1 MPKNTGK
8 GGNKRKK
15 GKKPVL
21 QEDRELRFANESEE
35 YAQITKILGDGRFQ
49 CKCADGIDRI
59 AHVRGKFRK
68 RVWLANGDIILVSLR
83 EFEPEKCDV
92 VEKYKDKE
100 LAKLKS
106 NGEIPDSFTLPSS
119 SNEEKENIGESDI
132 KFEEEEKVVTKK
144 NEDSNGFEIVSE
156 EENEEN
162 ENEEKKENVSNE
174 KEKEK
179 EEEDKKE
186 EEEKDKN
193 EIKEENKIEENKENI
208 DDVKEDEDKNKNNKD
223 VDKKSDEEEFIIDTS
238 TKNNNNTGVK
248 KVTKEEIKTEEEDE
262 KENDINDNKIENQ
275 NNDSIYKIIKKLKKA
290 RRGSICQELTI
301 KEDECDYVI
310 DKSYEIFQKEE
321 SLLKIKAPLYICG
334 DIHGQYYDLLR
345 VFDILNYPPQSTFLF
360 LGDYVDRGKQSL
372 ECLLLLLCLK
382 IQYPDKIFLLRGNHE
397 CEALNKI
404 YGFYDECK
412 RRLSIKCFKKITN
425 LFNMMPISA
434 LINENIL
441 CMHGGL
447 SKDLQNIEQIN
458 KILRP
463 TDIPNEGLLC
473 DLLWSDP
480 NESLTEDFGSNERN
494 ISVTFSKD
502 YVKNFVEKNNL
513 DLICR
518 AHQVVEEGFEF
529 FADMKL
535 VTIFTAPNYMGE
547 FDNNGGILEVG
558 EDLLCKFHVLRPN
571 FERSGKRRKITQLV
585 N

>member
-1 MPKNTGK
+1 MSDEENQREEIEEDLKKND
-8 GGNKRKK
+8 KK
-15 GKKPVL
+15 GKKNKKL
-21 QEDRELRFANESEE
+21 
-35 YAQITKILGDGRFQ
+35 TKKQ
-49 CKCADGIDRI
+49 
-59 AHVRGKFRK
+59 RK
-68 RVWLANGDIILVSLR
+68 
-83 EFEPEKCDV
+83 
-92 VEKYKDKE
+92 
-100 LAKLKS
+100 
-106 NGEIPDSFTLPSS
+106 
-119 SNEEKENIGESDI
+119 
-132 KFEEEEKVVTKK
+132 EEEKKK
-144 NEDSNGFEIVSE
+144 KE
-156 EENEEN
+156 
-162 ENEEKKENVSNE
+162 EEKKK
-174 KEKEK
+174 KEEEIKKK

-186 EEEKDKN
+186 NEEKDKN

-208 DDVKEDEDKNKNNKD
+208 NDVKEEEDKNKNNKD

-262 KENDINDNKIENQ
+262 KENDIKDNKIENQ

-480 NESLTEDFGSNERN
+480 NESLTEDFGPNERN

-513 DLICR
+513 DLLCR

-571 FERSGKRRKITQLV
+571 FERSGKRKKITQLV

>member
-1 MPKNTGK
+1 MSDEENQREEIEEDLKKND
-8 GGNKRKK
+8 KK
-15 GKKPVL
+15 GKKNKKL
-21 QEDRELRFANESEE
+21 
-35 YAQITKILGDGRFQ
+35 TKKQ
-49 CKCADGIDRI
+49 
-59 AHVRGKFRK
+59 RK
-68 RVWLANGDIILVSLR
+68 
-83 EFEPEKCDV
+83 
-92 VEKYKDKE
+92 
-100 LAKLKS
+100 
-106 NGEIPDSFTLPSS
+106 
-119 SNEEKENIGESDI
+119 
-132 KFEEEEKVVTKK
+132 EEEKKK
-144 NEDSNGFEIVSE
+144 KE
-156 EENEEN
+156 
-162 ENEEKKENVSNE
+162 EEKKK
-174 KEKEK
+174 KEEEMKKK

-193 EIKEENKIEENKENI
+193 EIKDENKIEENKENI
-208 DDVKEDEDKNKNNKD
+208 NDVKEEEDKNKNNKD

-238 TKNNNNTGVK
+238 TKNNNATGVK

-480 NESLTEDFGSNERN
+480 NESLTEDFGPNERN

>member
-1 MPKNTGK
+1 MN
-8 GGNKRKK
+8 
-15 GKKPVL
+15 
-21 QEDRELRFANESEE
+21 DEE
-35 YAQITKILGDGRFQ
+35 NQR
-49 CKCADGIDRI
+49 
-59 AHVRGKFRK
+59 
-68 RVWLANGDIILVSLR
+68 
-83 EFEPEKCDV
+83 
-92 VEKYKDKE
+92 
-100 LAKLKS
+100 
-106 NGEIPDSFTLPSS
+106 
-119 SNEEKENIGESDI
+119 EEKEEIEEDLKKNDKKE
-132 KFEEEEKVVTKK
+132 KKNKKLTKKQRKEEERKRKEEEKKKKEEEKKNKEEEEKK
-144 NEDSNGFEIVSE
+144 
-156 EENEEN
+156 EN
-162 ENEEKKENVSNE
+162 ENEEKYKVENNIGE
-174 KEKEK
+174 KKDKDNIEDEKGN
-179 EEEDKKE
+179 EDKTKNDNDKNDE
-186 EEEKDKN
+186 GEFNIDTSSKNLKNNNEIKNEDKN
-193 EIKEENKIEENKENI
+193 EIKEEEDDGEKE
-208 DDVKEDEDKNKNNKD
+208 
-223 VDKKSDEEEFIIDTS
+223 
-238 TKNNNNTGVK
+238 NNNND
-248 KVTKEEIKTEEEDE
+248 KEENE
-262 KENDINDNKIENQ
+262 

-290 RRGSICQELTI
+290 RKGSICQELSI
-301 KEDECDYVI
+301 KEDECNYII

-321 SLLKIKAPLYICG
+321 SLLKIQAPLYICG

-382 IQYPDKIFLLRGNHE
+382 IQYPDKILLLRGNHE

-447 SKDLQNIEQIN
+447 SKDLQDIEQIN

-480 NESLTEDFGSNERN
+480 NENLTEDFGINERN
-494 ISVTFSKD
+494 ISITFSKD

-535 VTIFTAPNYMGE
+535 VTVFTAPNYMEE

-571 FERSGKRRKITQLV
+571 FERGGKRKRITQLV

>member
-1 MPKNTGK
+1 MSDEENQREEIEEDLKKND
-8 GGNKRKK
+8 KK
-15 GKKPVL
+15 GKKNKKL
-21 QEDRELRFANESEE
+21 
-35 YAQITKILGDGRFQ
+35 TKKQ
-49 CKCADGIDRI
+49 
-59 AHVRGKFRK
+59 RK
-68 RVWLANGDIILVSLR
+68 
-83 EFEPEKCDV
+83 
-92 VEKYKDKE
+92 
-100 LAKLKS
+100 
-106 NGEIPDSFTLPSS
+106 
-119 SNEEKENIGESDI
+119 
-132 KFEEEEKVVTKK
+132 EEEKKK
-144 NEDSNGFEIVSE
+144 KE
-156 EENEEN
+156 
-162 ENEEKKENVSNE
+162 EEKKKKEEE
-174 KEKEK
+174 KKKKEEEIKKK

-186 EEEKDKN
+186 NEEKDKN

-208 DDVKEDEDKNKNNKD
+208 NDVKEEEDKNKNNKD

-238 TKNNNNTGVK
+238 TKNNNATGVK
-248 KVTKEEIKTEEEDE
+248 KVTKEETKTEEEDE

-480 NESLTEDFGSNERN
+480 NESLTEDFGPNERN

-571 FERSGKRRKITQLV
+571 FERSGKRRKIARLV

>member
-1 MPKNTGK
+1 MSDEENQREEIEEDLKKND
-8 GGNKRKK
+8 KK
-15 GKKPVL
+15 GKKNKKL
-21 QEDRELRFANESEE
+21 
-35 YAQITKILGDGRFQ
+35 TKKQ
-49 CKCADGIDRI
+49 
-59 AHVRGKFRK
+59 RK
-68 RVWLANGDIILVSLR
+68 
-83 EFEPEKCDV
+83 
-92 VEKYKDKE
+92 
-100 LAKLKS
+100 
-106 NGEIPDSFTLPSS
+106 
-119 SNEEKENIGESDI
+119 
-132 KFEEEEKVVTKK
+132 EEEKKK
-144 NEDSNGFEIVSE
+144 KE
-156 EENEEN
+156 
-162 ENEEKKENVSNE
+162 EEKKK
-174 KEKEK
+174 KEEEMKKK
-179 EEEDKKE
+179 EEEDKKGN
-186 EEEKDKN
+186 EEKDKN

-208 DDVKEDEDKNKNNKD
+208 NDVKEEEDKNKNNKD

-238 TKNNNNTGVK
+238 TKNNNDTGVK

-310 DKSYEIFQKEE
+310 NKSYEIFQKEE

-480 NESLTEDFGSNERN
+480 NESLTEDFGPNERN

-571 FERSGKRRKITQLV
+571 FERSGKRRKIARLV

>member
-1 MPKNTGK
+1 MSDEENQREEIEEDLKKND
-8 GGNKRKK
+8 KK
-15 GKKPVL
+15 GKKNKKL
-21 QEDRELRFANESEE
+21 
-35 YAQITKILGDGRFQ
+35 TKKQ
-49 CKCADGIDRI
+49 
-59 AHVRGKFRK
+59 RK
-68 RVWLANGDIILVSLR
+68 
-83 EFEPEKCDV
+83 
-92 VEKYKDKE
+92 
-100 LAKLKS
+100 
-106 NGEIPDSFTLPSS
+106 
-119 SNEEKENIGESDI
+119 
-132 KFEEEEKVVTKK
+132 EEEKKK
-144 NEDSNGFEIVSE
+144 KE
-156 EENEEN
+156 
-162 ENEEKKENVSNE
+162 EEKKK
-174 KEKEK
+174 KEEEIKKK

-186 EEEKDKN
+186 NEEKDKN

-208 DDVKEDEDKNKNNKD
+208 NDVKEDEDKNKNNKD

-238 TKNNNNTGVK
+238 TKNNNATGVK
-248 KVTKEEIKTEEEDE
+248 KVTKEETKTEEEDK

-480 NESLTEDFGSNERN
+480 NESLTEDFGPNERN

-547 FDNNGGILEVG
+547 FDNNGVILEVG

-571 FERSGKRRKITQLV
+571 FERIGKRRKITQLV

>member
-1 MPKNTGK
+1 MSDEENQREEIEEDIKKND
-8 GGNKRKK
+8 KK
-15 GKKPVL
+15 GKKNKKL
-21 QEDRELRFANESEE
+21 
-35 YAQITKILGDGRFQ
+35 TKKQ
-49 CKCADGIDRI
+49 
-59 AHVRGKFRK
+59 RK
-68 RVWLANGDIILVSLR
+68 
-83 EFEPEKCDV
+83 
-92 VEKYKDKE
+92 
-100 LAKLKS
+100 
-106 NGEIPDSFTLPSS
+106 
-119 SNEEKENIGESDI
+119 
-132 KFEEEEKVVTKK
+132 EEEKKK
-144 NEDSNGFEIVSE
+144 KE
-156 EENEEN
+156 
-162 ENEEKKENVSNE
+162 EEKKK
-174 KEKEK
+174 KEEEMKKK
-179 EEEDKKE
+179 EEEDKKGN
-186 EEEKDKN
+186 EEKDKN

>member
-1 MPKNTGK
+1 MSDEEDQREEIEEDLKKND
-8 GGNKRKK
+8 KK
-15 GKKPVL
+15 GKKNKKL
-21 QEDRELRFANESEE
+21 
-35 YAQITKILGDGRFQ
+35 TKKQ
-49 CKCADGIDRI
+49 
-59 AHVRGKFRK
+59 RK
-68 RVWLANGDIILVSLR
+68 
-83 EFEPEKCDV
+83 
-92 VEKYKDKE
+92 
-100 LAKLKS
+100 
-106 NGEIPDSFTLPSS
+106 
-119 SNEEKENIGESDI
+119 
-132 KFEEEEKVVTKK
+132 EEEKKK
-144 NEDSNGFEIVSE
+144 KE
-156 EENEEN
+156 
-162 ENEEKKENVSNE
+162 EEKKK
-174 KEKEK
+174 KEEEIKKK

-186 EEEKDKN
+186 NEEKDKN

-208 DDVKEDEDKNKNNKD
+208 NDVKEEEDKNKNNKD

-238 TKNNNNTGVK
+238 TKNNNDTGVK
-248 KVTKEEIKTEEEDE
+248 KVTKEETKTEEEDE

-480 NESLTEDFGSNERN
+480 NESLTEDFGPNERN

-558 EDLLCKFHVLRPN
+558 EGLLCKFHVLRPN

>member
-1 MPKNTGK
+1 MSDEENQREEIEEDLKKND
-8 GGNKRKK
+8 KK
-15 GKKPVL
+15 GKKNKKL
-21 QEDRELRFANESEE
+21 
-35 YAQITKILGDGRFQ
+35 TKKQ
-49 CKCADGIDRI
+49 
-59 AHVRGKFRK
+59 RK
-68 RVWLANGDIILVSLR
+68 
-83 EFEPEKCDV
+83 
-92 VEKYKDKE
+92 
-100 LAKLKS
+100 
-106 NGEIPDSFTLPSS
+106 
-119 SNEEKENIGESDI
+119 
-132 KFEEEEKVVTKK
+132 EEEKKK
-144 NEDSNGFEIVSE
+144 KE
-156 EENEEN
+156 
-162 ENEEKKENVSNE
+162 EEKKK
-174 KEKEK
+174 KEEEMKKK
-179 EEEDKKE
+179 EEEDKKGN
-186 EEEKDKN
+186 EEKDKN

-208 DDVKEDEDKNKNNKD
+208 NDVKEEEDKNKNNKD

-238 TKNNNNTGVK
+238 TKNNNDTGVK

-480 NESLTEDFGSNERN
+480 NESLTEDFGPNERN

-571 FERSGKRRKITQLV
+571 FERSGKRRKITRLV

>member
-1 MPKNTGK
+1 MSDEENQREEIEEDLKKND
-8 GGNKRKK
+8 KK
-15 GKKPVL
+15 GKKNKKL
-21 QEDRELRFANESEE
+21 
-35 YAQITKILGDGRFQ
+35 TKKQ
-49 CKCADGIDRI
+49 
-59 AHVRGKFRK
+59 RK
-68 RVWLANGDIILVSLR
+68 
-83 EFEPEKCDV
+83 
-92 VEKYKDKE
+92 
-100 LAKLKS
+100 
-106 NGEIPDSFTLPSS
+106 
-119 SNEEKENIGESDI
+119 
-132 KFEEEEKVVTKK
+132 EEEKKK
-144 NEDSNGFEIVSE
+144 KE
-156 EENEEN
+156 
-162 ENEEKKENVSNE
+162 EEKKKKEEE
-174 KEKEK
+174 KKKKEEEIKKK

-186 EEEKDKN
+186 NEEKDKN

-208 DDVKEDEDKNKNNKD
+208 NDVKEEEDKNKNNKD

-480 NESLTEDFGSNERN
+480 NESLTEDFGPNERN

-571 FERSGKRRKITQLV
+571 FERIGKRRKITQLV